1 MRSFENWLTQEVE
14 DTFGVSQLEDM
25 PLLEHWLAS
34 GREATG
40 QLDESL
46 EHARRRLVRNADF
59 WNEDELKL
67 MFIAPVLAFVEY
79 ETDRFKPFSQ
89 RRLRAVIDGVEVAGV
104 VDFMV
109 ARGRQIPK
117 EPFFFLHEYKQEAR
131 RDTDP
136 KGQLLI
142 EMLAAATL
150 NGNGL
155 PLYGCY
161 VTGRFWYFVVLSERR
176 YAVSRAFDA
185 SREED
190 LRAVV
195 AMLLQVKGY
204 IAESA

>member
-14 DTFGVSQLEDM
+14 DTFGVAQVETL
-25 PLLEHWLAS
+25 PLLENWLRRDEPDHS
-34 GREATG
+34 P
-40 QLDESL
+40 LDDSL

-89 RRLRAVIDGVEVAGV
+89 RRLRAVIDGVEVAGI

-131 RDTDP
+131 RETDP

-142 EMLAAATL
+142 EMLAATVL

-185 SREED
+185 SREDD

-195 AMLLQVKGY
+195 ATLLKVKTY
-204 IAESA
+204 IAEAA